1 MFDFIITVFLELG
14 INTINVFHQNITEH
28 KPFMMQAEQCTV
40 AHLGIIFNIIMILL
54 TTKCANIMEIRM
66 RFRGTNLTKS
76 F

>member
-1 MFDFIITVFLELG
+1 
-14 INTINVFHQNITEH
+14 
-28 KPFMMQAEQCTV
+28 MMQAEQCTV

-66 RFRGTNLTKS
+66 RFRGINLTKS